1 MELKNEKN
9 ISELL
14 IPYQVFCQQI
24 DIQQLKQ
31 SLSKIN
37 SSREN
42 LLIGLYI
49 NLTIQSS
56 NNKINKIDSCNHVVT
71 INNLD
76 NGDTNIKIQLQEF
89 SSQDFQLRIE
99 TLRDKEPLV
108 VIEDLVS
115 DGCHDYAAYI
125 SFLPNFSD
133 SEINGSLF
141 EVIFVVDRYKLK
153 FNF

>member
-49 NLTIQSS
+49 NLTIQNSE
-56 NNKINKIDSCNHVVT
+56 NKINKIDSCNHVVT

-99 TLRDKEPLV
+99 TLRDKESLV
-108 VIEDLVS
+108 VIEDLFS